1 MYIHTYVYFR
11 SYLSEVKIVLMKQI
25 LGTLFN
31 GYIFTAIIVIVR
43 CDLSVPMKKNGCAL
57 VAALRSACLW
67 VSRFNTGR
75 QYM

>member
-1 MYIHTYVYFR
+1 MRIDMYIYIYIHTYT
-11 SYLSEVKIVLMKQI
+11 
-25 LGTLFN
+25 LGLVFW
-31 GYIFTAIIVIVR
+31 